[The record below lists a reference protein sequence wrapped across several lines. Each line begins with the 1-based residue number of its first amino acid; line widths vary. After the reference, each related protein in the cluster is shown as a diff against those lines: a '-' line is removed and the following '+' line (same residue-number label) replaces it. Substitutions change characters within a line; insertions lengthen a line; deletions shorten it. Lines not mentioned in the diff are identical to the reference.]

1 MIKFDKEQQR
11 IAFALFLVG
20 LLAVSM
26 LALMDKLTKQ
36 PIEQAQKDA
45 LHQSLIQVLPEHTND
60 PIKNQFEIPLSST
73 QNLVVF
79 PALNKQHEVIAYAW
93 EQIAPNGYSG
103 TVRILMGVRISG
115 EIFAIRITEHHETPG
130 LGDGIT
136 KNVAWLNSFTDTAL
150 GNRQWKVKKDGGDFD
165 QFTGATITPRAV
177 VQAVHQGL
185 TMFKNNKNALLKAL
199 KQSQQAHEMEGK
211 DQVKGGKK

>member
-11 IAFALFLVG
+11 IAFTLFLVG
-20 LLAVSM
+20 LLAVSV

-36 PIEQAQKDA
+36 PIEQALKDA
-45 LHQSLIQVLPEHTND
+45 LHQSLIQVLPEHAND
-60 PIKNQFEIPLSST
+60 PIENQFEIPLSPT
-73 QNLVVF
+73 QNLAVF

-93 EQIAPNGYSG
+93 EQVAPNGYSG
-103 TVRILMGVRISG
+103 TIRILMGVRISG

-130 LGDGIT
+130 LGDGVT
-136 KNVAWLNSFTDTAL
+136 KNVVWLNAFADSTL
-150 GNRQWKVKKDGGDFD
+150 GSRQWKVKKDGGDFD

-185 TMFKNNKNALLKAL
+185 TMFKNNKDVLLKAF
-199 KQSQQAHEMEGK
+199 KQSKQPQKMEERQA
-211 DQVKGGKK
+211 KGGKK